1 MIDRFYTERGTANT
15 FGLMLFS
22 IVSVMIQTG
31 LGRFV
36 ANILRLGFEILLFV
50 TYFDIFNLEEW
61 ISQFLFIFL

>member
-1 MIDRFYTERGTANT
+1 MIDRFYAERGTANT

-50 TYFDIFNLEEW
+50 TSFDIFNLEEW
-61 ISQFLFIFL
+61 VSQFLLIFL